1 MYSVYSSQ
9 HTLGIGAAL
18 SGDDREISDVL
29 QVVVLHAFAVLQ
41 ERFRDRMVAEKKEF
55 LTGPRLR
62 DFAMRAFLPHLMA
75 SLSSFSWLLFHSWY
89 SSVDLL
95 KLTC

>member
-1 MYSVYSSQ
+1 M
-9 HTLGIGAAL
+9 TGI
-18 SGDDREISDVL
+18 SYVL
-29 QVVVLHAFAVLQ
+29 QVVVLNAFAVLQ

>member
-1 MYSVYSSQ
+1 MDSSQ
-9 HTLGIGAAL
+9 HTSGIGAAL

-75 SLSSFSWLLFHSWY
+75 ALSSFSWLLFHSWY